1 MIKVDYICTKD
12 INRVAKIHSSKKYA
26 NWNFKIV
33 DGEYRFYP
41 PIVVNQEED
50 YFDDFE
56 FSSSEEENWMDSIL
70 ESSSEKKPLPMFGEL
85 WNSASKFIN
94 ETIVSPMEEKKIS
107 RISKVGGVARIQ
119 KYKDME
125 EPIKISKSGSRIKKD
140 KYLMFEAEDD
150 NYKLYRVK
158 QNRNCLARIEKYK
171 IIETDAHEVAND
183 YSSQSSSSV
192 TFTNPVS
199 SLLNSKKDNVEIL
212 SLDENLA

>member
-1 MIKVDYICTKD
+1 MIRVDYVCTRD

-41 PIVVNQEED
+41 PIKVDEEED
-50 YFDDFE
+50 YFDDFD
-56 FSSSEEENWMDSIL
+56 FTTDEETSWMDNIL
-70 ESSSEKKPLPMFGEL
+70 KTDEKKPLPMFGEL
-85 WNSASKFIN
+85 WNKTSKFFN
-94 ETIVSPMEEKKIS
+94 ETIVAPIEDKKIS
-107 RISKVGGVARIQ
+107 KISKMGGAARID

-125 EPIKISKSGSRIKKD
+125 DPIKVSNSGTRIKKD
-140 KYLMFEAEDD
+140 KYLMFETEDD

-171 IIETDAHEVAND
+171 TIETDVQDVVQEVQDAPVVVANTIAEP
-183 YSSQSSSSV
+183 SV
-192 TFTNPVS
+192 IEV
-199 SLLNSKKDNVEIL
+199 L

>member
-1 MIKVDYICTKD
+1 MIRVDYVCTRD

-41 PIVVNQEED
+41 PIKVDEEED

-56 FSSSEEENWMDSIL
+56 FSQDEETSWMDNIL
-70 ESSSEKKPLPMFGEL
+70 KTPEEKKTLPMFGEL
-85 WNSASKFIN
+85 WNNASKFFN
-94 ETIVSPMEEKKIS
+94 EAIVAPIEDKKIS
-107 RISKVGGVARIQ
+107 RISKMGGTARID

-125 EPIKISKSGSRIKKD
+125 DPIKVSKSGSRIKKD

-171 IIETDAHEVAND
+171 TIETDVQEVVQECQDAPVVVANT
-183 YSSQSSSSV
+183 V
-192 TFTNPVS
+192 AEPNIIEV
-199 SLLNSKKDNVEIL
+199 L